1 MSGASSLFF
10 QGGVLVL
17 AGAQEH
23 DPVPSPPFRWIR
35 GRWRC
40 EAYHYAKLTGWLR
53 EQRIANHVPRWQPLN
68 YPFQD
73 IRQPHSYQEEAIEA
87 WRQAGGRGSIV
98 LPTGAGKSYVAL
110 SIIHKVNRSAVVVAP
125 TIDLMMMWYALLSG
139 TFGAEIG
146 VFYGREKNPRPLT
159 VTTYSSLGTL
169 MELAARGEAPHRDEN
184 SDNNNCDFQG
194 GGNFYKLI
202 VFDEAHH
209 LPAPAWSEGAL
220 MSPSPFRLGLTAT
233 YPTEAEQSDGRG
245 RLDELI
251 GPIVYSLKTDDLV
264 GEQLANYR
272 TQRIRV
278 SLNEL
283 ERAAY
288 DRDRACYA
296 RYVQKRGLLKSHG
309 AGWLQELQRIS
320 AKEREARAA
329 LLARQRVVR
338 LIGRCEGKL
347 QALDALLR
355 LHTSDQVLV
364 FTEHNDVAYDL
375 SRRYLI
381 PCISHQ
387 SGAAERR
394 EVLEAFREGRYKVI
408 LSTQVLNEGVDTPSA
423 KVAIIIGGTAGAREF
438 TQRLGRVLRKV
449 ENREAVLYEVIV
461 RGTIDEGKAQ
471 RRRANLQAEEVPD
484 AHH

>member
-1 MSGASSLFF
+1 MSGAALFF
-10 QGGVLVL
+10 QAGTLVL
-17 AGAQEH
+17 AGAREH
-23 DPVPSPPFRWIR
+23 DLVPSPPFRWIR

-40 EAYHYAKLTGWLR
+40 EAYHYATLVGWLR
-53 EQRIANHVPRWQPLN
+53 EQRIANHVPRWQTLN

-73 IRQPHSYQEEAIEA
+73 IRQPHAYQEEAIEA

-125 TIDLMMMWYALLSG
+125 TIDLMMMWYALLSA

-169 MELAARGEAPHRDEN
+169 MELTARSGASPIDKKV
-184 SDNNNCDFQG
+184 DNQDGNFYQG
-194 GGNFYKLI
+194 GGNFYSLI
-202 VFDEAHH
+202 VLDEAHH

-220 MSPSPFRLGLTAT
+220 MSPAPFRLGLTAT
-233 YPTEAEQSDGRG
+233 YPTEAEQGDGRG

-251 GPIVYSLKTDDLV
+251 GPIVYSLKVDDLV

-278 SLNEL
+278 SLNEA

-309 AGWLQELQRIS
+309 AGWLLELQRLS
-320 AKEREARAA
+320 AKEQEARAA

-338 LIGRCEGKL
+338 LIGRCDGKM
-347 QALDALLR
+347 QALDGLLR

-364 FTEHNDVAYDL
+364 FTEHNDVAYDI

-394 EVLEAFREGRYKVI
+394 EILEAFREGRYKVL
-408 LSTQVLNEGVDTPSA
+408 LSTQALNEGVDTPSA

-461 RGTIDEGKAQ
+461 RGTIDESKAQ
-471 RRRANLQAEEVPD
+471 RRRANLQAEEVPI

>member
-1 MSGASSLFF
+1 MLQTMSGASLFF
-10 QGGVLVL
+10 QGGTLVL
-17 AGAQEH
+17 AGAGEH
-23 DPVPSPPFRWIR
+23 DLVPTPPFRWIR

-40 EAYHYAKLTGWLR
+40 EAYHYTTVAGWLR
-53 EQRIANHVPRWQPLN
+53 EQRIADRVPRWQPLN

-73 IRQPHSYQEEAIEA
+73 IRQPHVYQEEAIEA

-98 LPTGAGKSYVAL
+98 LPTGSGKSYVAL

-125 TIDLMMMWYALLSG
+125 TIDLMMQWYALLSA

-146 VFYGREKNPRPLT
+146 VFYGREKDPRPLT

-169 MELAARGEAPHRDEN
+169 MELAARGEKVGNKDSNFH
-184 SDNNNCDFQG
+184 QG

-202 VFDEAHH
+202 IFDEAHH

-251 GPIVYSLKTDDLV
+251 GPIVYSLKVDDLV

-278 SLNEL
+278 SLTDT

-288 DRDRACYA
+288 DRDRTCYG
-296 RYVQKRGLLKSHG
+296 RYVQRHGLLKSHG
-309 AGWLQELQRIS
+309 AGWLQELQRLS
-320 AKEREARAA
+320 AKDREARAA

-338 LIGRCEGKL
+338 LIGRCEGKM

-364 FTEHNDVAYDL
+364 FTEHNDVAYDI

-381 PCISHQ
+381 PCISHE
-387 SGAAERR
+387 SGAAERK
-394 EVLEAFREGRYKVI
+394 EILEAFRERRYKVI
-408 LSTQVLNEGVDTPSA
+408 LSTQALNEGVDTPSA

-461 RGTIDEGKAQ
+461 RGTIDESKAQ
-471 RRRANLQAEEVPD
+471 RRRANLQAEEVPG
-484 AHH
+484 AHQ